1 MPVGI
6 MGSGQDRQ
14 GQALGRLAVGLA
26 DTALQLGT
34 RVAGRLINPGGAPR
48 ERALHD
54 AVAGRVVLVTGAS
67 YGIGEATARRL
78 AAAGATVLLAARS
91 ADRLADLVAEIEAAG
106 GRAHAYPL
114 DLADPD
120 NVDEFVDRI
129 LDEHGQV
136 DVLVNNAGKSIR
148 RSLELSYDRF
158 HDYRRT
164 IDVNYLGPVRL
175 LLGLLPAMRARGQG
189 QVINISTIGARVP
202 PSPRWGAY
210 QASKSAY
217 DVFLRSAATEIAGD
231 GVAVTS
237 IYMALIHTRMSAP
250 TPIYRHMPG
259 LTPDEAA
266 GLVARAIV
274 DRPRT
279 ITPWW
284 AQAVEI
290 GAAFTRVPWE
300 VANSLAYRA
309 TGDTKAARAR
319 AAEVEEDPAP
329 SPERA
334 SSTQGNGRAR

>member
-1 MPVGI
+1 
-6 MGSGQDRQ
+6 MGLSDV
-14 GQALGRLAVGLA
+14 AL
-26 DTALQLGT
+26 DLGA
-34 RVAGRLINPGGAPR
+34 RVAGRLINPHGAPR
-48 ERALHD
+48 ERQLHD
-54 AVAGRVVLVTGAS
+54 AVAERVVLVTGAS

-78 AAAGATVLLAARS
+78 AAAGATVLVAARS
-91 ADRLADLVAEIEAAG
+91 ADRLAELVEEIEAAG
-106 GRAHAYPL
+106 GRAHAYAL

-120 NVDEFVDRI
+120 SVDDFVAGV
-129 LDEHGQV
+129 LEEHGHV
-136 DVLVNNAGKSIR
+136 DILVNNAGKSIR
-148 RSLELSYDRF
+148 RSLELSYDRV
-158 HDYRRT
+158 HDYQRT

-175 LLGLLPAMRARGQG
+175 LLGLLPAMRERRDGH
-189 QVINISTIGARVP
+189 VINISTIGARVP

-250 TPIYRHMPG
+250 TPIYRHVPG
-259 LTPDEAA
+259 LTAEEAA
-266 GLVARAIV
+266 GLVCRAVV

-309 TGDTKAARAR
+309 TGDTRDARAR
-319 AAEVEEDPAP
+319 AEAAEAPPPVDPA
-329 SPERA
+329 
-334 SSTQGNGRAR
+334 STTPDNGRAR